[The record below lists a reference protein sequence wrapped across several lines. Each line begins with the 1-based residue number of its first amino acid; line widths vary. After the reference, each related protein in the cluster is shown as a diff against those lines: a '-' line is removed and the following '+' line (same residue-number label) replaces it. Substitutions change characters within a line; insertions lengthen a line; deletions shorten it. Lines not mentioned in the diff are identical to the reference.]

1 MKTRKRRTPTWRFMG
16 SYKWVISPLMWVIT
30 MVTLRITPV
39 TTTHEPPCILHI
51 LKRVSGAP
59 RSMVYEQ
66 SGSLSH
72 SFHAAGLL
80 FSLGFRGLGFRV

>member
-1 MKTRKRRTPTWRFMG
+1 
-16 SYKWVISPLMWVIT
+16 
-30 MVTLRITPV
+30 MVTLLIIPL
-39 TTTHEPPCILHI
+39 TTTHEPPSILDI

-59 RSMVYEQ
+59 RSVVSEQ

-80 FSLGFRGLGFRV
+80 FGLGFRV